1 MAFRVGI
8 ALLVVLIILLLLGGN
23 LNIEAAPPDAVPE
36 TTTFT
41 PPNVRHHPGFPQN
54 MPMTVK
60 VGQTATMTWEAVDSY
75 GWAAW
80 RDVVSRSIDTDSSDA
95 QSLGRVLNDF
105 LRSEGRGQITIR
117 EARSGE
123 SPDLRHFAVS
133 TAFLEAKCGTWA
145 TACIY
150 GGVPLTVPA
159 YYKAASMIT
168 WGYASQAPVV
178 RHETHHTLARACDQ
192 YQGGCPRASDGTY
205 ASAVVCTGNPD
216 TLMDCGGAAR
226 TATRFDYDTFVLA
239 YPANT
244 PFLQQVP
251 ACVPTDYFAD
261 WGNGV
266 KARWNPCTD
275 PPMWEGTNGYSYIP
289 STGVWLDNGIAWS
302 PCTAWGGRD
311 SNAGFSDHGGASTF
325 LHALGRWF
333 TAPSC

>member
-1 MAFRVGI
+1 MRFRVGI
-8 ALLVVLIILLLLGGN
+8 ALLVVLIVLLLLQTRNAG
-23 LNIEAAPPDAVPE
+23 A
-36 TTTFT
+36 FT

-60 VGQTATMTWEAVDSY
+60 VGQTATMTWEAVDNY

-80 RDVVSRSIDTDSSDA
+80 RDVVSRSLDTDSSDA
-95 QSLGRVLNDF
+95 LSLGRVLNDF

-123 SPDLRHFAVS
+123 MPDLRHFAVS

-150 GGVPLTVPA
+150 GGVVLTVPA

-192 YQGGCPRASDGTY
+192 YQGGCPRAADGTY

-216 TLMDCGGAAR
+216 SLMDCGGAAR

-244 PFLQQVP
+244 GFLQQVP
-251 ACVPTDYFAD
+251 ACVPGPTVQWSSTVTAT
-261 WGNGV
+261 
-266 KARWNPCTD
+266 WNPCID
-275 PPMWEGTNGYSYIP
+275 PPRWEGSNGYSNYPGNPNDTEWTHGAI
-289 STGVWLDNGIAWS
+289 DYS
-302 PCTAWGGRD
+302 PCRPWGGRD
-311 SNAGFSDHGGASTF
+311 SRALGASLPG
-325 LHALGRWF
+325 LHSIFPWF
-333 TAPSC
+333 IGHWTTVPGC